1 MNRKV
6 FISVLGTGFYNSCSY
21 VKGDFISSE
30 TRFVQQATM
39 EYVDVAHW
47 GGGRCSFHFI
57 DGWFPKE

>member
-6 FISVLGTGFYNSCSY
+6 FISVLGTGFYSSCSY

-39 EYVDVAHW
+39 ETWMLLIGVW
-47 GGGRCSFHFI
+47 TMQSSFY
-57 DGWFPKE
+57 